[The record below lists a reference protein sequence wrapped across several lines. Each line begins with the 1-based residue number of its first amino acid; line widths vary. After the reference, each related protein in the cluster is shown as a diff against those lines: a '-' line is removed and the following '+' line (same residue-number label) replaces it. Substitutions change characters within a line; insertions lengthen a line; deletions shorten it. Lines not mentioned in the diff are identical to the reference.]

1 MKFLKKIFKTILR
14 LAVIIVVLALINRRY
29 LGGFNKVEV
38 KEQMMGPYTIA
49 YTEFVGDYSKVWPSM
64 DKVYLALSG
73 AGILSATG
81 VGIYY
86 DDPAA
91 ISGENLRSDVG
102 AIVVGN
108 EITKVP
114 QSAELKI
121 KNIGG
126 KMSMV
131 AEFPIKNS
139 VSYMAGVI
147 KVYPALKKYMIAK
160 GYSSEVPVMELYD
173 MVAKK
178 IYYVIEITK

>member
-1 MKFLKKIFKTILR
+1 MT
-14 LAVIIVVLALINRRY
+14 
-29 LGGFNKVEV
+29 
-38 KEQMMGPYTIA
+38 GPYTIA

-64 DKVYLALSG
+64 DKVYVALSW

-86 DDPAA
+86 DDPAV

-114 QSAELKI
+114 QSNEIKI

-131 AEFPIKNS
+131 AEFPIKS
-139 VSYMAGVI
+139 AASYIAGVM
-147 KVYPALKKYMIAK
+147 KVYPALKKYMTEK

-173 MVAKK
+173 MVAQK